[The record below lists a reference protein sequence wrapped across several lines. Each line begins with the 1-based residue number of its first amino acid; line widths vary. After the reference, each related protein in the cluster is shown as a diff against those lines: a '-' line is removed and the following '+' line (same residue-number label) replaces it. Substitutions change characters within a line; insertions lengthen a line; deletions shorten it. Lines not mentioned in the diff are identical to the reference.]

1 MRRLLILSLVFFS
14 ILFTSLVKNSTKKID
29 DKIFN
34 VKENLRD
41 LKAKSEEVRLEF
53 NYLGSAE
60 KLFEYQNQY
69 FANELSKKNI
79 TEIKTL
85 NFMNKDLLIDNLKIN
100 QKNEN

>member
-41 LKAKSEEVRLEF
+41 LKIKSEDVRLEF
-53 NYLGSAE
+53 DYLGSAE
-60 KLFEYQNQY
+60 KLLEYQNQY